1 MFWHT
6 LKLLTLADVWH
17 ARAYHRTAG
26 NMFQTHIHR
35 LLRVLS
41 LSLSF
46 SSSLSFF
53 RQGCSGCQA
62 VVTDTKAWTCPKK
75 NSYSMALMELG
86 KCLGVLTSEFEV
98 IGITS
103 QECTTSCLT

>member
-1 MFWHT
+1 MCGTLEHITEQRATCFRHT
-6 LKLLTLADVWH
+6 YIDSFA
-17 ARAYHRTAG
+17 
-26 NMFQTHIHR
+26 F
-35 LLRVLS
+35 S